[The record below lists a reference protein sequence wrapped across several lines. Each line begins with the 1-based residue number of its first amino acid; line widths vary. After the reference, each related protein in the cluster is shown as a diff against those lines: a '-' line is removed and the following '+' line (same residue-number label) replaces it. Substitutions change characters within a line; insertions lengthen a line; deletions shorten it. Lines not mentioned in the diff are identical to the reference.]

1 MFTVHRS
8 LILMKRLYIYILSLL
23 AVAMLSSCQDDLDTA
38 ERDVQFAVRAAW
50 RNGRADDSATR
61 ALSATDILA
70 GGTSD
75 INIDFADYPATINVR
90 CSNGT
95 DFTLAKGETK
105 CTDHSG
111 YWQYTP
117 SLIFKD
123 NQVKREE
130 LTFTASAVLDDVLGD
145 GIDGKVEGE
154 CGFADID
161 GGHMLLTLHHTQAL
175 LRFAFK
181 VSERYD
187 KIRYIR
193 VTGIRLN
200 DANCTVVDKILNK
213 TSMTYIGYAYVDPSV
228 VTISY
233 PNTLECTYNI
243 YDKDAKFDG
252 SMTATELAKHC
263 TRNDVVAQ
271 NTFSFS
277 QLNIDGSS
285 STEKKI
291 KTGYYY
297 DLHITLNPDY
307 LYVLSDHDNK
317 EHLSIN

>member
-1 MFTVHRS
+1 
-8 LILMKRLYIYILSLL
+8 
-23 AVAMLSSCQDDLDTA
+23 MLSSCQDDLDTT

-75 INIDFADYPATINVR
+75 INIDFADYPATINVH

-105 CTDHSG
+105 CTDHPD

-117 SLIFKD
+117 SVIYKD
-123 NQVKREE
+123 NQVKREG

-161 GGHMLLTLHHTQAL
+161 RGHMRLTLHHTQAL

-200 DANCTVVDKILNK
+200 DANCTVVDRVLNK
-213 TSMTYIGYAYVDPSV
+213 TDMTYIGYAYVDPAQ
-228 VTISY
+228 VTHTI
-233 PNTLECTYNI
+233 ECTYNI
-243 YDKDAKFDG
+243 YDKDAEFKG
-252 SMTATELAKHC
+252 PQEIQSMTPEAQTAYETALAQHL
-263 TRNDVVAQ
+263 TREAVVAR
-271 NTFSFS
+271 NTFVLSRQAF
-277 QLNIDGSS
+277 NGSPVEQI
-285 STEKKI
+285 TP
-291 KTGYYY
+291 GYYY
-297 DLHITLNPDY
+297 DLRITLNPDY
-307 LYVLSDHDNK
+307 LYVLSDHDNQ
-317 EHLSIN
+317 HLTVN

>member
-1 MFTVHRS
+1 
-8 LILMKRLYIYILSLL
+8 
-23 AVAMLSSCQDDLDTA
+23 MLSSCQDDLDTA

-105 CTDHSG
+105 CTDHPD

-117 SLIFKD
+117 SLIYKD

-130 LTFTASAVLDDVLGD
+130 LTFTASAVLDDVTGD

-154 CGFADID
+154 CGLADID
-161 GGHMLLTLHHTQAL
+161 RGHMLLTLHHTQAL

-193 VTGIRLN
+193 VTGIKLN
-200 DANCTVVDKILNK
+200 NANCTVVDRILNK
-213 TSMTYIGYAYVDPSV
+213 TDMTYIGYAYVDPTQ
-228 VTISY
+228 VTLTST
-233 PNTLECTYNI
+233 NTIECTYNI
-243 YDKDAKFDG
+243 YDKDAELKDPQEIQ
-252 SMTATELAKHC
+252 SMTPEARTAYETALAQHL
-263 TRNDVVAQ
+263 TREAVVAR
-271 NTFSFS
+271 NTFVLAS
-277 QLNIDGSS
+277 QVFNGSPV
-285 STEKKI
+285 EQI
-291 KTGYYY
+291 KPGYYY
-297 DLHITLNPDY
+297 DLRITLNPDY
-307 LYVLSDHDNK
+307 LYVLSDHDNQ
-317 EHLSIN
+317 HLTVNWPITTAKHND